1 MLNIVLMDKLER
13 LNKCYTYIRSTGA
26 IHTKK
31 EFAETIGL
39 APTHLSSAFKGNKSR
54 LTDGLMS
61 SIAAAYPEISSDWL
75 LTGNGSM
82 LRSESEPDEIAPAGV
97 HTVPL
102 VPVEVFAGPIQRY
115 IVDGV
120 REKDC
125 RKVVTPV
132 SGAEL
137 AIPVSG
143 DSMSPDI
150 PDGSTL
156 FLARINDAA
165 FIPWGNV
172 MVLDTENG
180 AVVKR
185 IYPSKNSRDAVE
197 ARSINPEYPPFDV
210 PKESIRGIY
219 RVLAQSKFYPTM

>member
-1 MLNIVLMDKLER
+1 MNLVNRLKIYLEEKGITSRSLAITCGIDPSNLVKMLKNEQNISKKSIDKIIA
-13 LNKCYTYIRSTGA
+13 N
-26 IHTKK
+26 
-31 EFAETIGL
+31 
-39 APTHLSSAFKGNKSR
+39 
-54 LTDGLMS
+54 TD
-61 SIAAAYPEISSDWL
+61 INPDWL
-75 LTGNGSM
+75 LTGEGEM
-82 LRSESEPDEIAPAGV
+82 LRSESEPDEIALAAV

>member
-1 MLNIVLMDKLER
+1 MKESLINR
-13 LNKCYTYIRSTGA
+13 LNEIMAHYGLTQTQFADRISVKQPNLSA
-26 IHTKK
+26 ILKG
-31 EFAETIGL
+31 ERACGIGIINKIL
-39 APTHLSSAFKGNKSR
+39 LSF
-54 LTDGLMS
+54 D
-61 SIAAAYPEISSDWL
+61 ISKDWL
-75 LTGNGSM
+75 LTGKGEM
-82 LRSESEPDEIAPAGV
+82 LRSESEPDEIALAAV

>member
-1 MLNIVLMDKLER
+1 MNLVNRLKIYLEEKGITSRSLAITCGIDPSNLMKMLKNEQNISKKSIDKIIA
-13 LNKCYTYIRSTGA
+13 N
-26 IHTKK
+26 
-31 EFAETIGL
+31 
-39 APTHLSSAFKGNKSR
+39 
-54 LTDGLMS
+54 TDINPG
-61 SIAAAYPEISSDWL
+61 WL
-75 LTGNGSM
+75 LTGEGEM
-82 LRSESEPDEIAPAGV
+82 LRSESEPDEIALAAV

-120 REKDC
+120 RERDC
-125 RKVVTPV
+125 RQVVTPV

>member
-1 MLNIVLMDKLER
+1 MNLVNRLKIYLEEKGITSRSLAITCGIDPSNLIKMLKNEQNISKKSIDKIIA
-13 LNKCYTYIRSTGA
+13 N
-26 IHTKK
+26 
-31 EFAETIGL
+31 
-39 APTHLSSAFKGNKSR
+39 
-54 LTDGLMS
+54 TD
-61 SIAAAYPEISSDWL
+61 INPDWL
-75 LTGNGSM
+75 LTGEGEM
-82 LRSESEPDEIAPAGV
+82 LRSESEPDEITPAGV

-115 IVDGV
+115 VVDGV

-125 RKVVTPV
+125 RKIVTPV

-156 FLARINDAA
+156 FVARINDAA

>member
-1 MLNIVLMDKLER
+1 MNLVNRLKIYLEEKGITSRSLAITCGIDPSNLIKMLKNEQNISKKSIDKIIA
-13 LNKCYTYIRSTGA
+13 N
-26 IHTKK
+26 
-31 EFAETIGL
+31 
-39 APTHLSSAFKGNKSR
+39 
-54 LTDGLMS
+54 TD
-61 SIAAAYPEISSDWL
+61 INPDWL
-75 LTGNGSM
+75 LTGEGEM
-82 LRSESEPDEIAPAGV
+82 LRSESEPDEIALAAV

-219 RVLAQSKFYPTM
+219 RVLAQSRFYPTM

>member
-1 MLNIVLMDKLER
+1 MNLVNRLKIYLEEKGITSRSLAITCGIDPSNLIKMLKNEQNISKKSIDKIIA
-13 LNKCYTYIRSTGA
+13 N
-26 IHTKK
+26 
-31 EFAETIGL
+31 
-39 APTHLSSAFKGNKSR
+39 
-54 LTDGLMS
+54 TD
-61 SIAAAYPEISSDWL
+61 INPDWL
-75 LTGNGSM
+75 LTGEGEM
-82 LRSESEPDEIAPAGV
+82 LRSESEPDEIALAAF

-102 VPVEVFAGPIQRY
+102 VPVEVFTGPIQRY

>member
-1 MLNIVLMDKLER
+1 MNLVNRLKIYLEEKGITSRSLAITCGIDPSNLIKMLKNEQNISKKSIDKIIA
-13 LNKCYTYIRSTGA
+13 N
-26 IHTKK
+26 
-31 EFAETIGL
+31 
-39 APTHLSSAFKGNKSR
+39 
-54 LTDGLMS
+54 TD
-61 SIAAAYPEISSDWL
+61 INPDWL
-75 LTGNGSM
+75 LTGEGEM
-82 LRSESEPDEIAPAGV
+82 LRSESEPDEIALAAV

-185 IYPSKNSRDAVE
+185 IYPSENSRDAVE
-197 ARSINPEYPPFDV
+197 ARSINPEYPTFDV

>member
-1 MLNIVLMDKLER
+1 MI
-13 LNKCYTYIRSTGA
+13 
-26 IHTKK
+26 K
-31 EFAETIGL
+31 E
-39 APTHLSSAFKGNKSR
+39 
-54 LTDGLMS
+54 D
-61 SIAAAYPEISSDWL
+61 SIAILRSVLNYAGIGRREFSAKIGIENPQWIADILNPNKKVGISKEKATLICNAYPEINEAWL
-75 LTGNGSM
+75 LTGKGSM
-82 LRSESEPDEIAPAGV
+82 LQPECEPEAVSTVESN
-97 HTVPL
+97 TVPL

>member
-1 MLNIVLMDKLER
+1 MNLVNRLKLYLEEKGITSRSLAITCGIDPSNLVKMLKNEQNISKKSIDKIIA
-13 LNKCYTYIRSTGA
+13 N
-26 IHTKK
+26 
-31 EFAETIGL
+31 
-39 APTHLSSAFKGNKSR
+39 
-54 LTDGLMS
+54 TD
-61 SIAAAYPEISSDWL
+61 INPDWL
-75 LTGNGSM
+75 LTGEGEM
-82 LRSESEPDEIAPAGV
+82 LRSESELDEIALAAV

>member
-1 MLNIVLMDKLER
+1 MNLVNRLKIYLEEKGITSRSLAITCGIDPSNLIKMLKNEQNISKKSIDKIIA
-13 LNKCYTYIRSTGA
+13 N
-26 IHTKK
+26 
-31 EFAETIGL
+31 
-39 APTHLSSAFKGNKSR
+39 
-54 LTDGLMS
+54 TD
-61 SIAAAYPEISSDWL
+61 INPDWL
-75 LTGNGSM
+75 LTGEGEM
-82 LRSESEPDEIAPAGV
+82 LRSESEPDEIALAAV

>member
-1 MLNIVLMDKLER
+1 M
-13 LNKCYTYIRSTGA
+13 
-26 IHTKK
+26 TK
-31 EFAETIGL
+31 
-39 APTHLSSAFKGNKSR
+39 
-54 LTDGLMS
+54 DG
-61 SIAAAYPEISSDWL
+61 SIAIMRSILNHVGIGRREFSAKIGIDNPQWIADILNPKKKVGISKEKAALICSAYPEINESWL

-82 LRSESEPDEIAPAGV
+82 LRSEYESDEVAPAGV

-156 FLARINDAA
+156 FVSRINDAA

-185 IYPSKNSRDAVE
+185 IYPSKNSQDAVE

>member
-1 MLNIVLMDKLER
+1 MKESLINR
-13 LNKCYTYIRSTGA
+13 LNEIMAHYGLTQTQFADRISVKQPNLSA
-26 IHTKK
+26 ILKG
-31 EFAETIGL
+31 ERACGIGIINKIL
-39 APTHLSSAFKGNKSR
+39 LSF
-54 LTDGLMS
+54 D
-61 SIAAAYPEISSDWL
+61 ISKDWL
-75 LTGNGSM
+75 LTGEGEM
-82 LRSESEPDEIAPAGV
+82 LRSESEPDEIALAAV

-197 ARSINPEYPPFDV
+197 ARSFNPEYPPFDV

>member
-1 MLNIVLMDKLER
+1 MNLVNRLKLYLEEKGITSRSLAITCGIDPSNLVKMLKNEQNISKKSIDKIIA
-13 LNKCYTYIRSTGA
+13 N
-26 IHTKK
+26 
-31 EFAETIGL
+31 
-39 APTHLSSAFKGNKSR
+39 
-54 LTDGLMS
+54 TD
-61 SIAAAYPEISSDWL
+61 INPDWL
-75 LTGNGSM
+75 LAGKGEM
-82 LRSESEPDEIAPAGV
+82 LRSESEPDEIALTAV

>member
-1 MLNIVLMDKLER
+1 MNLVNRLKIYLEEKGITSRSLAITCGIDPSNLMKMLKNEQNISKKSIDKIIA
-13 LNKCYTYIRSTGA
+13 N
-26 IHTKK
+26 
-31 EFAETIGL
+31 
-39 APTHLSSAFKGNKSR
+39 
-54 LTDGLMS
+54 TDINPG
-61 SIAAAYPEISSDWL
+61 WL
-75 LTGNGSM
+75 LTGEGEM
-82 LRSESEPDEIAPAGV
+82 LRSESESDEIALAAV

-185 IYPSKNSRDAVE
+185 IYPSKNSHDAVE

-219 RVLAQSKFYPTM
+219 RVLAQSKFYPTL